1 MIRAFLL
8 AAVVLTAGPVLA
20 QTPPAPAEATA
31 PPPSAEQLA
40 FQTRADAFGAM
51 IQTMAQEMQDAVTA
65 AGPDAVKRDADL
77 DAVEARYQPQV
88 DEFIAALQTFVDG
101 QAAALPADQAEGMRA
116 GMTTAL
122 PRIRSVIPTV
132 RAQIEQGAD
141 APAPPPA
148 PAAAPEPPA
157 VTPPAQ

>member
-8 AAVVLTAGPVLA
+8 AAAVLAAGPALA
-20 QTPPAPAEATA
+20 QTAPAPVETTA
-31 PPPSAEQLA
+31 PPPSADQLA
-40 FQTRADAFGAM
+40 FQARADAFGGM

-65 AGPDAVKRDADL
+65 AGADTARRDADL

-88 DEFIAALQTFVDG
+88 DEFIAALETFVAG
-101 QAAALPADQAEGMRA
+101 QAAGMPADQAEGMRA

-141 APAPPPA
+141 APAP
-148 PAAAPEPPA
+148 AAAPEAPA
-157 VTPPAQ
+157 VAPPAQ